1 MGVEQKMNGYTQA
14 VNTVN
19 RANTRI
25 MNSFSGVSGSMIALF
40 GIIVLYIVIGALLI
54 TYLGWIGGAITIII
68 PIVIAIMASN

>member
-1 MGVEQKMNGYTQA
+1 MNGYTQA

-40 GIIVLYIVIGALLI
+40 GLIILYIVIGALLI
-54 TYLGWIGGAITIII
+54 TYLGLIGGVITICL
-68 PIVIAIMASN
+68 PIVIAIMSAQ